1 MAGHHHSRLREREA
15 PACPGA
21 RVVLVVDAR
30 GRGPE
35 YRYMRALCT
44 DGTSRGDSLPAFVHA
59 CDRWD
64 SYMRVWQNQ
73 IQNHCCRIPL
83 GFDPRFF
90 LVCGIPT
97 FKDDFGLIAE

>member
-1 MAGHHHSRLREREA
+1 MSRR
-15 PACPGA
+15 A
-21 RVVLVVDAR
+21 RRAR
-30 GRGPE
+30 GRRERQRTRISIYAG
-35 YRYMRALCT
+35 ALY
-44 DGTSRGDSLPAFVHA
+44 GRVGDSLPAFVHA

-64 SYMRVWQNQ
+64 SYICAFGSDQ

-83 GFDPRFF
+83 AFDPRFF